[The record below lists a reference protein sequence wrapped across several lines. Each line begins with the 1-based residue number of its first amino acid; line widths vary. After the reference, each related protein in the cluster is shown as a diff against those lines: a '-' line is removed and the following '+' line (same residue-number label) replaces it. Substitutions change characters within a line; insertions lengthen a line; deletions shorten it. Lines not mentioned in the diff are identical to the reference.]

1 MEETPMALILI
12 VEDDPDTQ
20 EILSMIVRS
29 EGHTPRVA
37 RDGLEALAMLRSETP
52 ALVILDLM
60 LPLLDGLEVCRRA
73 REFTYVPILMLTAK
87 GTEVDKIV
95 GLEVGADDYIA
106 KPFDPGE
113 VRARLRAPLRR
124 ALLWQK
130 PPLAA
135 PPPLERGPL
144 RLDPAR
150 YEATLE
156 GKPLNLTRLE
166 FDLLYCLAA
175 HPGIVFSRERLM
187 EQVWGAEEYI
197 VPRGIDV
204 HISRLRNKLE
214 PDPAHP
220 RFIFTV
226 HGVGYKFAG

>member
-1 MEETPMALILI
+1 MAIILI

-20 EILSMIVRS
+20 EILRMIVRG

-37 RDGLEALAMLRSETP
+37 GDGVEALTMLRAETP
-52 ALVILDLM
+52 DLVILDLM

-87 GTEVDKIV
+87 DTEVDKIV

-113 VRARLRAPLRR
+113 VRARLRAHLRR
-124 ALLWQK
+124 ATLWQK
-130 PPLAA
+130 PPAAQPLA
-135 PPPLERGPL
+135 RGPL

-150 YEATLE
+150 FEATLQGE
-156 GKPLNLTRLE
+156 VLNLTRIE
-166 FDLLYCLAA
+166 FDLLHCLAA

-187 EQVWGAEEYI
+187 EQVWGAGEYI
-197 VPRGIDV
+197 VLRGIDV
-204 HISRLRNKLE
+204 HVSRLRNKIE

-220 RFIFTV
+220 RFILTV